1 MAIRMTGLNSGLNT
15 DSIVQA
21 LMSAQR
27 TKQTKIKNKQTK
39 LEWKQEK
46 WAALNT
52 KLYNFYKGPLSSMR
66 FSKNYRTKAASSSNT
81 TKVTA
86 NATVNASTGTY
97 KVKVDSLA
105 STQYVTSG
113 KLKGAAT
120 YDDNGALK
128 DYSGKVT
135 ENTKLSDID
144 GFAATGTQIHINSGG
159 KDVYL
164 DVDENTTVKNFLD
177 ACTNAGLSA
186 TFDEGQQRFFIS
198 SLKSGED
205 NKFTITAGTMSA
217 TQKAAMDNFKES
229 VKYNYLSS
237 SDRGAVDSIMADLR
251 AGKKTA
257 ADVEASLKEIAKRGA
272 DNEALAKA
280 NKFYSE
286 KSTYEAG
293 QAFISAVGSV
303 GAKSKDD
310 IKNDLTGAAD
320 LDTYY
325 ENIRKSLADTS
336 VTKYGETT
344 PSKLDISI
352 PEASS
357 FTGTPA
363 ERAEAMAAAIASAR
377 DSYVSAEAAKRMS
390 DYSAPDTAD
399 ASNRSKVQQLAEN
412 GITSGDL
419 IAGAHD
425 TTNPSE
431 YTFDSKTVRDADID
445 SPTSSTGV
453 ASTLATF
460 YSELGNGA
468 TVNSNNEL
476 ASLGLANVDGSAVKE
491 NDAGNNGMVVIDAKD
506 TKVQFNG
513 ATLTS
518 TDTNISVAGLELNLL
533 GETDEEITITVTND
547 VSAIY
552 DTVKEFLTEYNS
564 ILKELNTN
572 YNAASSKDY
581 DVLTDDQKDAMSDT
595 EVEKWEAKIKDSL
608 LRRDSTLGNLVS
620 SMRNNMMGA
629 FVGSDGKR
637 YSLATLGI
645 VTSGDYAE
653 GGLLHIKGDED
664 DEEYSEENNVLMS
677 MLQEDPDKVMEILTH
692 FSSAL
697 YDDLQKK
704 MSRSALSSAL
714 TFYNDKEMSSQLS
727 DYKKEVSKWET
738 KLNDMEDRYYSQFTA
753 MESALA
759 KLQSQQSALSQY
771 LGM

>member
-113 KLKGAAT
+113 VLKKAARKDDTGAT
-120 YDDNGALK
+120 VYDQ
-128 DYSGKVT
+128 KVT
-135 ENTKLSDID
+135 SKTKLSDID
-144 GFAATGTQIHINSGG
+144 GFAAEGTEIKISSGG

-164 DVDENTTVKNFLD
+164 DVDKNTTVDDFLN
-177 ACTNAGLSA
+177 ACTTAGLSA

-198 SLKSGED
+198 SLKSGAA
-205 NKFTITAGTMSA
+205 NKFTITASSKSTDL
-217 TQKAAMDNFKES
+217 QDAMKDFKDA
-229 VKYNYLSS
+229 VKYDYLSS
-237 SDRGAVDSIMADLR
+237 GDRSAVDSIMTGLR
-251 AGKKTA
+251 NKTINP
-257 ADVEASLKEIAKRGA
+257 ADVETRLQDIAKRGA
-272 DNEALAKA
+272 
-280 NKFYSE
+280 
-286 KSTYEAG
+286 
-293 QAFISAVGSV
+293 
-303 GAKSKDD
+303 
-310 IKNDLTGAAD
+310 
-320 LDTYY
+320 
-325 ENIRKSLADTS
+325 EN
-336 VTKYGETT
+336 
-344 PSKLDISI
+344 
-352 PEASS
+352 EASS
-357 FTGTPA
+357 KANRYYYELSAKEAIDDFKNNTGVTVTDASGNSKDLSVADQKELKEYIEKNVSGNYDIIKNAMANAGITLA
-363 ERAEAMAAAIASAR
+363 EESSYSGSTDAEKAEAMANAVISAR
-377 DSYVSAEAAKRMS
+377 DSYISGKQTDILKNHKDNGDITAKIASGITNADLATIGITDTTSTPDKVATAALYTFENSTTRTQNAVDEM
-390 DYSAPDTAD
+390 TATNSSGALSKYKSEIDNGSSLTD
-399 ASNRSKVQQLAEN
+399 ASDKL
-412 GITSGDL
+412 
-419 IAGAHD
+419 
-425 TTNPSE
+425 
-431 YTFDSKTVRDADID
+431 
-445 SPTSSTGV
+445 GV
-453 ASTLATF
+453 
-460 YSELGNGA
+460 
-468 TVNSNNEL
+468 
-476 ASLGLANVDGSAVKE
+476 LGLANVDGGAVTEGTSGK
-491 NDAGNNGMVVIDAKD
+491 NGMVVIDAKD

-533 GETDEEITITVTND
+533 SADPDEEVTITVTND

-552 DTVKEFLTEYNS
+552 DTVKEFLNEYNS

-677 MLQEDPDKVMEILTH
+677 MLQEDPDKVMEVLTH
-692 FSSAL
+692 FSSTL

-727 DYKKEVSKWET
+727 DYKKEVSKWEI

-753 MESALA
+753 MESALT

-771 LGM
+771 LGG